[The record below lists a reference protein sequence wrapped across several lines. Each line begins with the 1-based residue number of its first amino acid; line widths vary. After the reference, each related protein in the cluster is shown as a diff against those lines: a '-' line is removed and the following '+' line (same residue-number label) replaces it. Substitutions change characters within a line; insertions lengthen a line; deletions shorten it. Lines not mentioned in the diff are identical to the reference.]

1 MRRSVLFWAQETYA
15 DARTWGVDGSTLTQR
30 SAYLN
35 DYFLHGVR
43 LAAAGDGRTE
53 AARAFFAAAY
63 TPIANASYRWPN
75 PGPNQRDR
83 FRLHRHRP
91 GRDAELRLEA
101 DLRPPLVHPRAIR
114 VRLGAAPRGCGR
126 DARSRRAARRR
137 DQGLRD
143 RRERRLRRGR
153 RVVLPVPYAAVGD
166 IIEQLGVDLG
176 GKVVVDIT
184 NPVDWDTRDSLVVP
198 GPPPARRRSPRDRVG
213 LHRGTGLGE
222 HNRDSASFAPART
235 RDHPNDSREL
245 DREGVHRR
253 DDLRRKLS
261 ADSTRRAQLDVFRTR
276 TNPLRARL
284 RRGEA
289 FAVRDDGRAFPAS
302 GRREGSRSARLPRRE
317 LRRQLLLDEG
327 RGIG

>member
-153 RVVLPVPYAAVGD
+153 RVVLRCRTPPSATSSSSSGSTSEARSSSISPTPSTGTLATASSSLAHLQRGGD
-166 IIEQLGVDLG
+166 RRATACGYTVA
-176 GKVVVDIT
+176 
-184 NPVDWDTRDSLVVP
+184 
-198 GPPPARRRSPRDRVG
+198 PA
-213 LHRGTGLGE
+213 
-222 HNRDSASFAPART
+222 SASTIATARPAPRLAPVTTPTTPASSTVKVFIDVMIFGGNYRPTAPAG
-235 RDHPNDSREL
+235 PN
-245 DREGVHRR
+245 
-253 DDLRRKLS
+253 
-261 ADSTRRAQLDVFRTR
+261 STSFVL
-276 TNPLRARL
+276 
-284 RRGEA
+284 
-289 FAVRDDGRAFPAS
+289 GRIHCEP
-302 GRREGSRSARLPRRE
+302 G
-317 LRRQLLLDEG
+317 
-327 RGIG
+327 